1 MTKLNKIQ
9 KEIWERDLEN
19 EYLEEILHIYN
30 SLRNVKRYEELVII
44 LEAIQDGV
52 ISRCKD
58 LQREKRKKRKKK

>member
-44 LEAIQDGV
+44 LEAIQDGA
-52 ISRCKD
+52 ISRWKD